1 MYADGQISADTGET
15 TGPFG
20 FGEAVK
26 LSGDTVSKSL
36 YGKEIFQRPVLKL
49 IQVPYLYAIL
59 VSIEQQFNSQ
69 NNCHFLAN

>member
-1 MYADGQISADTGET
+1 MYADGQISADTEET

-36 YGKEIFQRPVLKL
+36 YGKEIFQRPVL
-49 IQVPYLYAIL
+49 
-59 VSIEQQFNSQ
+59 N
-69 NNCHFLAN
+69 